1 MNIDFRI
8 FINLLRQNN
17 ALLPTAGSYP
27 MRVSEGLQTQWH
39 ACTALPADNDAPRT
53 PALLVAGERCT
64 QPSLAQKQDSFP
76 QLTVVLRTD
85 FYFKFE
91 GPMQGRFLNWCV
103 IARVQSWL
111 ECEKPF

>member
-1 MNIDFRI
+1 LILKKNNGSSQHRLTANAGFRR
-8 FINLLRQNN
+8 FASVSARMQAQVLADKDATTHSR
-17 ALLPTAGSYP
+17 TGSSRKRY
-27 MRVSEGLQTQWH
+27 L
-39 ACTALPADNDAPRT
+39 
-53 PALLVAGERCT
+53 
-64 QPSLAQKQDSFP
+64 QPSLSQKQDSFP

>member
-1 MNIDFRI
+1 MLCQQDTNKFLILPHETLVFIDNSI
-8 FINLLRQNN
+8 LKTDSNYICVVGFI
-17 ALLPTAGSYP
+17 
-27 MRVSEGLQTQWH
+27 LQV
-39 ACTALPADNDAPRT
+39 N
-53 PALLVAGERCT
+53 PALYIAGERCT
-64 QPSLAQKQDSFP
+64 QPSLSQKQDSFP